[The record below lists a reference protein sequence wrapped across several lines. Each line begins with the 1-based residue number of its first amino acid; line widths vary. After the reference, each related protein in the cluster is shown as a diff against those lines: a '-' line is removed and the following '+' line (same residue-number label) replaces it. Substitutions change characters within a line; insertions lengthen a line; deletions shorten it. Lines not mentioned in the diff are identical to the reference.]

1 MTHYKFYFL
10 QDDGHIFRAEDH
22 EFPDD
27 LSALRA
33 AEERSDDNEI
43 EVWQM
48 GRMVVRV
55 KKGNE
60 ALYAGDPTS
69 L

>member
-1 MTHYKFYFL
+1 MAQYKLYFI

-22 EFPDD
+22 VFEDD
-27 LSALRA
+27 LSALKT
-33 AEERSDDNEI
+33 AEERASEHEI
-43 EVWQM
+43 EVWQQ
-48 GRMVVRV
+48 GRMVLRV

-60 ALYAGDPTS
+60 PLYAGDSKS